1 MIRADIASR
10 HYMSV
15 PPWSFSQLRSRAD
28 ISTISTFSTGKF
40 VPTIFIDI
48 HIHTYILYLYNIL
61 YLRFSLCLEEN
72 ATRHPSFSRTFY
84 LIVSIFHNYLFLVLK
99 RKIANIT
106 RSSINILKIW
116 SRLGADTTTTR
127 RQYYYSSFTTS
138 SVSYCGGCSCTFIYY
153 LSHCIFSHHFW
164 WSFITI
170 RRNPVAE
177 IRKIDERFRSVVC
190 YAYRPWQYYNTY
202 SVSNWLDAKI
212 AEFS

>member
-1 MIRADIASR
+1 MATRCDRRYYDEKHLASLSILLCSHGENDFINRTMIRADIASR

-61 YLRFSLCLEEN
+61 YLRLSLCLEEN

-153 LSHCIFSHHFW
+153 LSHCIFSHHHFDDH
-164 WSFITI
+164 S
-170 RRNPVAE
+170 
-177 IRKIDERFRSVVC
+177 
-190 YAYRPWQYYNTY
+190 
-202 SVSNWLDAKI
+202 
-212 AEFS
+212 

>member
-1 MIRADIASR
+1 MFTFRFS
-10 HYMSV
+10 SV
-15 PPWSFSQLRSRAD
+15 FIFYVGSVLVSFVYN
-28 ISTISTFSTGKF
+28 ITFIILFLTSF
-40 VPTIFIDI
+40 RF
-48 HIHTYILYLYNIL
+48 HIIQSLYLYNIL

-153 LSHCIFSHHFW
+153 LSHCIFSHHHFDDH
-164 WSFITI
+164 S
-170 RRNPVAE
+170 
-177 IRKIDERFRSVVC
+177 
-190 YAYRPWQYYNTY
+190 
-202 SVSNWLDAKI
+202 
-212 AEFS
+212 